1 VNSLTHIAQIG
12 YPACLDN
19 GLLMERDDS
28 QGYVGSSFSNTII
41 GSLTRN
47 GSSGGPWI
55 TNFGV
60 RADSHRNDCRQR
72 GLGKHRHRRHE
83 LGLR

>member
-19 GLLMERDDS
+19 GLLMERNDS

-55 TNFGV
+55 TNFAVRPTLTGTTAGSAASANIVIGV
-60 RADSHRNDCRQR
+60 TS
-72 GLGKHRHRRHE
+72 
-83 LGLR
+83 